1 MLTQTIDT
9 ISKVVKHR
17 NSGMVVIKGCEERGS
32 GGVVKEYGDSDLQD
46 DTVLDICNN
55 NVNILNTTQMYT

>member
-1 MLTQTIDT
+1 
-9 ISKVVKHR
+9 
-17 NSGMVVIKGCEERGS
+17 MVVIKGCEERGS

-55 NVNILNTTQMYT
+55 NVNVLNTTQMYT